1 MIKVYLNANEQLAI
15 SVGNVERY
23 PSLNNAPIFDNNRDT
38 FELRGL
44 FQETKI
50 GDIKKED
57 GSDYSD
63 LNELKA
69 VVLSFFVKAPLSG
82 AKVVQGGASLNYPTQ
97 ITASTDWVEITGN
110 FTNYDDNGKFSIINE
125 ELTYNGDS
133 CSAIMVGSSNL
144 KAAKVS
150 VVEYALAINGTVS
163 SIQTQHTFG
172 NAQSIEHISAT
183 GHLQLQNG
191 DTLKIFAK
199 SSTSN
204 NNLDII
210 TLDFSILTNSIT
222 FD

>member
-1 MIKVYLNANEQLAI
+1 MIKIYLNTNEQLVI

-23 PSLNNAPIFDNNRDT
+23 PSLVNIPIFDENRNT
-38 FELRGL
+38 FELQDL
-44 FQETKI
+44 FQETEI
-50 GDIKKED
+50 GDIKKEN

-69 VVLSFFVKAPLSG
+69 VVLSFFVKASLGG
-82 AKVVQGGASLNYPTQ
+82 AKIVQGGASLNSPTQ
-97 ITASTDWVEITGN
+97 ITADTDWIEITGT
-110 FTNYDDNGKFSIINE
+110 FTNYDDSGKFSIING
-125 ELTYNGDS
+125 ELTYSGSD

-144 KAAKVS
+144 KASKIS
-150 VVEYALAINGTVS
+150 VIEYALAINDTIS

-199 SSTSN
+199 SNTSN

-210 TLDFSILTNSIT
+210 TLDLSILTNSIT

>member
-1 MIKVYLNANEQLAI
+1 MIKIYLNTDEQLVI
-15 SVGNVERY
+15 SAGNVERY
-23 PSLNNAPIFDNNRDT
+23 PSLVNVPIFDNNRDT

-82 AKVVQGGASLNYPTQ
+82 AKVVQGGVSLSSPTQ
-97 ITASTDWVEITGN
+97 ITTNTDWVEITGN

-150 VVEYALAINGTVS
+150 VVEYALAINDVIS
-163 SIQTQHTFG
+163 SVQTQHTFN

-191 DTLKIFAK
+191 DNLKVFAK
-199 SSTSN
+199 SNTVDN
-204 NNLDII
+204 DLDVI
-210 TLDFSILTNSIT
+210 TLDLSILTNSIT